1 MRIESF
7 TDLDAWKV
15 NHELLLEIYKT
26 TKSFPREETFGLTN
40 QIRRAAASV
49 TANIAEGFG
58 RFHYKDKINFHY
70 RARGSLLEV
79 QNFLIAARDL
89 GYFSDERFE
98 SLKFKSDNGLRL
110 INGLIK
116 SLENQSRRSK

>member
-1 MRIESF
+1 MRIGSF

-15 NHELLLEIYKT
+15 NHELLLEIYKVT
-26 TKSFPREETFGLTN
+26 EHFPREETFGLIS
-40 QIRRAAASV
+40 QIRRAVASV

-58 RFHYKDKINFHY
+58 RFHYKDKINFYY

-89 GYFSDERFE
+89 SYLDDE
-98 SLKFKSDNGLRL
+98 KFKVLKGKSGYGLRL
-110 INGLIK
+110 INGLIR
-116 SLENQSRRSK
+116 SLGKQLNES